1 MSQMELSRDYIQER
15 APYNVFNA
23 KVSSKLD
30 HSENDINTG
39 DKGFAFDR
47 SLDRSY
53 QMYQRVSTT
62 RN

>member
-53 QMYQRVSTT
+53 QMY
-62 RN
+62 